1 MSSIALLG
9 VPSEMYVYG
18 TLYAT
23 IVVSYPICMAITAR
37 FYMPVFHDL
46 GVISSFEVLLLLKK
60 SLREILVLSFFFRA
74 VFRVAVQQARP
85 PPGGRP
91 LLPLHGEVLK
101 SRVTSLQRDLPREF
115 TIFR

>member
-46 GVISSFEVLLLLKK
+46 GVISSFEVLFFKK
-60 SLREILVLSFFFRA
+60 RIFAGNFSAFLFF
-74 VFRVAVQQARP
+74 
-85 PPGGRP
+85 
-91 LLPLHGEVLK
+91 
-101 SRVTSLQRDLPREF
+101 SLQYFEWRFNKHVRLLGVVLFFLYMVRF
-115 TIFR
+115 

>member
-46 GVISSFEVLLLLKK
+46 GVISSFEVLFFKK
-60 SLREILVLSFFFRA
+60 RICAGNFSAFLFFLCSISS
-74 VFRVAVQQARP
+74 
-85 PPGGRP
+85 GG
-91 LLPLHGEVLK
+91 
-101 SRVTSLQRDLPREF
+101 STS
-115 TIFR
+115 TSASWGSSSSSSTW